1 MLLFRIALR
10 NLVRRGRKTLVVIV
24 LITVGIGIFFTGNA
38 ILESSISGIKSA
50 FSEKFTADLSVSAQ
64 SERSFS
70 LFGPD
75 VPIIEDYESEPPIVN
90 AAEVGERVARVP
102 GVAATA
108 YVLSSQVLLETDG
121 ARKGGLGLGVI
132 AEEYFSLFHSLRFTA
147 GAPPALG
154 RTDWAV
160 LTDEWATEIG
170 SLRGRPLA
178 IGEKLQISLFQSQTF
193 TIREAR
199 LAGIIHY
206 EPGNEAL
213 KRIII
218 TDGRIIR
225 ALCGY
230 HQTDAPS
237 SAASGT
243 ETATEQAGN
252 LESLFS
258 DNPTPSSDKDQP
270 GDSSAPISMEELKN
284 LFKDARNAGATAQ
297 GAALGHDGPWHFIL
311 IRTEPGAVKNT
322 VAADLRRGL
331 ADAGMAVQVRDWR
344 GTAGGVATYV
354 FLMQIVLYVGLF
366 MLGGISLILTM
377 NSLVMSVFERTAE
390 IGTMRAIGAQKGFVR
405 SLLIAETC
413 SLTLISGIAGILLG
427 FAIVTLL
434 NRFPFHF
441 KNQILIL
448 LFGGTSLRPGVS
460 ALNIGTS
467 ILASLVIGTL
477 AWVYPVRVAL
487 HITPVRAIHA
497 G

>member
-1 MLLFRIALR
+1 MLLFHIALR
-10 NLVRRGRKTLVVIV
+10 NLVRRGRKTLVVII
-24 LITVGIGIFFTGNA
+24 LIAVGIGIFFTGNA
-38 ILESSISGIKSA
+38 ILESSISGIKGA

-75 VPIIEDYESEPPIVN
+75 IPIIEDYESEPLIMN
-90 AAEVGERVARVP
+90 AAEVGGLVARAP
-102 GVAATA
+102 GVEATA
-108 YVLSSQVLLETDG
+108 YILSSQVLLETDG

-132 AEEYFSLFHSLRFTA
+132 AEEYFSLFRSLRFTA
-147 GAPPALG
+147 GAPPAPG
-154 RTDWAV
+154 RSDWAV
-160 LTDEWATEIG
+160 LTDEWAAEIAG
-170 SLRGRPLA
+170 LRGRPLA
-178 IGEKLQISLFQSQTF
+178 VGEKLQMSLFQSQTF

-206 EPGNEAL
+206 EPGNDAL
-213 KRIII
+213 KRVII

-230 HQTDAPS
+230 NQTDAPS
-237 SAASGT
+237 GAASGT
-243 ETATEQAGN
+243 QAATEQAGN

-258 DNPTPSSDKDQP
+258 DNPAPSPDEDRP
-270 GDSSAPISMEELKN
+270 GGSSAPISMEELKN
-284 LFKDARNAGATAQ
+284 LLQEARNAGAAAQ
-297 GAALGHDGPWHFIL
+297 RAALGHDGQWHFIL
-311 IRTEPGAVKNT
+311 VRTKPEVNKNA
-322 VAADLRRGL
+322 VAADLRRDL

-344 GTAGGVATYV
+344 GTAGGAATYV

-366 MLGGISLILTM
+366 MLGGIALILTM

-390 IGTMRAIGAQKGFVR
+390 IGTMRAIGAQKRFVR
-405 SLLIAETC
+405 RLLIAETC
-413 SLTLISGIAGILLG
+413 SLTLIAGIAGILLG

-460 ALNIGTS
+460 ALNVGTS